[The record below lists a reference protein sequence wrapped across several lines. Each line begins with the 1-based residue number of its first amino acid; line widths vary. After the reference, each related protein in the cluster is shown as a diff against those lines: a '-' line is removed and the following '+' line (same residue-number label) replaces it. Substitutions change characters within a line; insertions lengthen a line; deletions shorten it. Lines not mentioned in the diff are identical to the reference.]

1 MTKKELKTCM
11 LVRLRESNMLWMVM
25 LNMYLDDCC
34 FATGF
39 VTGALIGPNY
49 EMISLAQYNEDM
61 THKVN
66 SRLDIVE
73 VMISNQPPIKLSP
86 SSHNKTIWVTPK
98 SVNFTTAMLSNSRI
112 RLEEPLPYEIPINEF
127 QTVDFVLNYLASL
140 TNADNV
146 RNQAI
151 AARWVIEPIYEEE
164 SVTDE
169 KINN

>member
-11 LVRLRESNMLWMVM
+11 LVRLRESNVLWMVM
-25 LNMYLDDCC
+25 LDMYLDDGC

-39 VTGALIGPNY
+39 VKGALISPDY

-61 THKVN
+61 THKVD

-73 VMISNQPPIKLSP
+73 VMVSNQFPIKLSP
-86 SSHNKTIWVTPK
+86 ASYNRSIWVTPK

-112 RLEEPLPYEIPINEF
+112 RLEEPSPYDIPINEF

-140 TNADNV
+140 TNTDNI

-151 AARWVIEPIYEEE
+151 AARWVIEPIYEA
-164 SVTDE
+164 V
-169 KINN
+169 

>member
-11 LVRLRESNMLWMVM
+11 LVRLRESNVLWMVM
-25 LNMYLDDCC
+25 LDMYLDDGC

-39 VTGALIGPNY
+39 VKSALISPDY

-61 THKVN
+61 THKVD

-73 VMISNQPPIKLSP
+73 VMVSNQLSIKLSP
-86 SSHNKTIWVTPK
+86 SSYNRSIWVTSK

-127 QTVDFVLNYLASL
+127 QTVDFVLEYLASL
-140 TNADNV
+140 TNADNI

-151 AARWVIEPIYEEE
+151 AARWVIEPIYEE
-164 SVTDE
+164 V
-169 KINN
+169 

>member
-11 LVRLRESNMLWMVM
+11 LVRLRESNVLWMVM
-25 LNMYLDDCC
+25 LDMYLEDCC
-34 FATGF
+34 F

-49 EMISLAQYNEDM
+49 EMISLASYNEDM
-61 THKVN
+61 THKVE

-73 VMISNQPPIKLSP
+73 VMVSNQLPIKLSP
-86 SSHNKTIWVTPK
+86 AAYNKSIWVTPE
-98 SVNFTTAMLSNSRI
+98 SVNFTTAILSNSRV
-112 RLEEPLPYEIPINEF
+112 RLAEPLPYEIPINEF
-127 QTVDFVLNYLASL
+127 QTVDFVLEYLASL
-140 TNADNV
+140 TLVDNI

>member
-11 LVRLRESNMLWMVM
+11 LVRLRESNVLWMVM
-25 LNMYLDDCC
+25 LDMYLDDGY
-34 FATGF
+34 FI
-39 VTGALIGPNY
+39 TGALISPDY

-61 THKVN
+61 THKVD

-73 VMISNQPPIKLSP
+73 VMVSNQLPIIKLSP
-86 SSHNKTIWVTPK
+86 ASYNRSIWVTPK

-112 RLEEPLPYEIPINEF
+112 RLEEPLPYEIPINDF

-140 TNADNV
+140 TNADNI

-151 AARWVIEPIYEEE
+151 AARWVIEPVYEE
-164 SVTDE
+164 V
-169 KINN
+169 

>member
-11 LVRLRESNMLWMVM
+11 LVRLRESNVLWMVM
-25 LNMYLDDCC
+25 LNVCLEDCC
-34 FATGF
+34 FI
-39 VTGALIGPNY
+39 TGALISPDY

-61 THKVN
+61 THKVD

-86 SSHNKTIWVTPK
+86 SAYNKSIWITPE
-98 SVNFTTAMLSNSRI
+98 SVNFTTAILSNSRI
-112 RLEEPLPYEIPINEF
+112 RLAEPLPYDIPINEF

-140 TNADNV
+140 TNTDNI

-151 AARWVIEPIYEEE
+151 AARWVIEPLFLTDAMREE
-164 SVTDE
+164 V
-169 KINN
+169 

>member
-11 LVRLRESNMLWMVM
+11 LVRLRESNVLWMVM
-25 LNMYLDDCC
+25 LDMYLEDCC
-34 FATGF
+34 F

-49 EMISLAQYNEDM
+49 EMISLASYNEDM
-61 THKVN
+61 THKVE

-73 VMISNQPPIKLSP
+73 VMVSNQLPIKLSL
-86 SSHNKTIWVTPK
+86 SAYNKSIWVTPE
-98 SVNFTTAMLSNSRI
+98 SVNFTTAILSNSRI
-112 RLEEPLPYEIPINEF
+112 RLAEPLPYEIPINEF
-127 QTVDFVLNYLASL
+127 QTVDFVLEYLASL
-140 TNADNV
+140 TLVENV

-169 KINN
+169 KIND